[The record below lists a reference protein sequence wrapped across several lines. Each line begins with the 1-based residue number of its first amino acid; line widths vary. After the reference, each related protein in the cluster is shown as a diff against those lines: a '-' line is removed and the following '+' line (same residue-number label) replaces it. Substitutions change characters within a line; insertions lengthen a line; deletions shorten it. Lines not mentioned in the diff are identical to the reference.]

1 MDSALGDARA
11 GVHWRCVR
19 GGVRSGACDFEL
31 HHKVFYAMLSLV
43 ELSTLGLSAE
53 PKDFYMFADS
63 EAVYKKFKRE
73 RRDCRRAMR
82 AQYDRAA

>member
-1 MDSALGDARA
+1 
-11 GVHWRCVR
+11 
-19 GGVRSGACDFEL
+19 
-31 HHKVFYAMLSLV
+31 MLSLV